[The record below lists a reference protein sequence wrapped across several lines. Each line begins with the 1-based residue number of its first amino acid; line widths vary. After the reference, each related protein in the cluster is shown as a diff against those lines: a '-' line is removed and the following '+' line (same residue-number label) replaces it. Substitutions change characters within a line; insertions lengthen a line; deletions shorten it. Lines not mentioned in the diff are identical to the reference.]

1 MSMYKMNNKTKEL
14 TINSTLWDKPTKIVS
29 LENVVYDKIGVITE
43 HNIKYE
49 LKDHYLKYN
58 TGGSWLS
65 INNLKGYFS
74 IKDGIGYLKLL
85 FNNEEQKSSYFRLL
99 EKTIKL
105 ANISTT
111 YSLIEDGDKIRLNYD
126 DLPVEKEF
134 KLSAITIVLKSIV
147 EKNDIFYPQISL
159 NYCSY
164 DV

>member
-1 MSMYKMNNKTKEL
+1 MNNKTKEL
-14 TINSTLWDKPTKIVS
+14 TINSTLWGKPTEIVS
-29 LENVVYDKIGVITE
+29 LENVVYDKISVITG

-58 TGGSWLS
+58 TRGFWVS
-65 INNLKGYFS
+65 INNLKGYFT

-85 FNNEEQKSSYFRLL
+85 FN
-99 EKTIKL
+99 KL
-105 ANISTT
+105 ANLSTT
-111 YSLIEDGDKIRLNYD
+111 NSLIKDGDKIRLNYD

-134 KLSAITIVLKSIV
+134 KINAITIVLKSIV

-159 NYCSY
+159 SYYSY

>member
-14 TINSTLWDKPTKIVS
+14 TINSTLWDKPSEIVS
-29 LENVVYDKIGVITE
+29 LENVVYEKISVITE
-43 HNIKYE
+43 HNIKYK

-58 TGGSWLS
+58 TGGFWLS
-65 INNLKGYFS
+65 VNNLKGYFS

-85 FNNEEQKSSYFRLL
+85 FNNEEQKSSYFKLL
-99 EKTIKL
+99 EKIIKL
-105 ANISTT
+105 ANLSTT
-111 YSLIEDGDKIRLNYD
+111 NSLIKDGDKVRLNYD

-134 KLSAITIVLKSIV
+134 EINAITIVLKSIV